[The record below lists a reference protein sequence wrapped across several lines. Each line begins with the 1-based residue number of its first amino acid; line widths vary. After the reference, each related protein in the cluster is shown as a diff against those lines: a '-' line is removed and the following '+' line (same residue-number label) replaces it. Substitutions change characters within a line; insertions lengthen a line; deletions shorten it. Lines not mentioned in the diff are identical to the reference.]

1 MAAKR
6 RWILCL
12 SLMLVWSLAGCNRGH
27 GVEAADE
34 NRTETLLQSEQD
46 FMTKAW
52 QANTAELDMARIAHE
67 KSGNTDVRDFANM
80 IETDHKSALEDL
92 TDLMKDNDL
101 PEPKTIVAATQQD
114 INRMERLTGPE
125 FDREFVNMMVTEHQ
139 NTVEMFRDQQSTAQN
154 GDLRNYVDSVL
165 PVLEMHLDK
174 ARQLQSKLFSR

>member
-1 MAAKR
+1 
-6 RWILCL
+6 
-12 SLMLVWSLAGCNRGH
+12 
-27 GVEAADE
+27 
-34 NRTETLLQSEQD
+34 
-46 FMTKAW
+46 
-52 QANTAELDMARIAHE
+52 MARIAHE

-125 FDREFVNMMVTEHQ
+125 FDREFVNMMVSEHQ